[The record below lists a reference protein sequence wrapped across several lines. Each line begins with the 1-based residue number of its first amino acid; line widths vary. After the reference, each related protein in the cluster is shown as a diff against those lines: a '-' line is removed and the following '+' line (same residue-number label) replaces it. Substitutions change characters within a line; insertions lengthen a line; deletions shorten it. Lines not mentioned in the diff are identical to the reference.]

1 MRQSPR
7 LRRLRSDLTAM
18 QQLQA
23 ESSIL
28 DFTVPGPMFG
38 GSPDVYT
45 VFFHGRGLWVPEGSN
60 EVRVRHRHEA
70 MIRLGASYPRMM
82 PELVWKT
89 PVFHPNISANGV
101 VCLGGYSTHWVPS
114 LQLDELCTMLWDM
127 IRYENFDI
135 ESPYNRQAAQWIK
148 EQSTFAFPVDNR
160 VIRNR
165 AAEAQLGTV
174 DRGAQ
179 QGDLPAPDS
188 ASPIAP
194 VAPTDFDSG
203 HSPELPDIVFV
214 DDKEIEVVD
223 AEIVDEE
230 REEWEAREIV
240 FIE

>member
-1 MRQSPR
+1 MR
-7 LRRLRSDLTAM
+7 AM

-38 GSPDVYT
+38 GPPDVYT
-45 VFFHGRGLWVPEGSN
+45 VVFHGRGLWVPEGTD
-60 EVRVRHRHEA
+60 EVHVRSRHEV

-82 PELVWKT
+82 PELAWKT

-148 EQSTFAFPVDNR
+148 EQNTFAFPVDNR
-160 VIRNR
+160 AIRNR
-165 AAEAQLGTV
+165 AAEALSGAEE
-174 DRGAQ
+174 RGD
-179 QGDLPAPDS
+179 GKERRS
-188 ASPIAP
+188 TSPVGEPI
-194 VAPTDFDSG
+194 VAVTPKDFDSG
-203 HSPELPDIVFV
+203 HSPEFPDIVFV
-214 DDKEIEVVD
+214 DDEQVEVVD

-230 REEWEAREIV
+230 GQGWEARDIL